1 MNWDFHL
8 EIPFTFLLYNA
19 RCGINSHFKVQCTR
33 KNMVFSV
40 SSLTIKRNV
49 MAHILLKK
57 DMMCLLEICI
67 SFWNHKPIK
76 FAKQPWGPKRTFS
89 FQASR

>member
-1 MNWDFHL
+1 MNWYFHL

-40 SSLTIKRNV
+40 SSMLYFSYHKEKCDGTHLTEKGHDVPVGNL
-49 MAHILLKK
+49 HQ
-57 DMMCLLEICI
+57 LLE
-67 SFWNHKPIK
+67 P
-76 FAKQPWGPKRTFS
+76 
-89 FQASR
+89 